1 MRKFFT
7 DMKSLSFS
15 ALVISV
21 IAITASV
28 ISCEYTPGKV
38 RQIEAERDSLA
49 AVMAQ
54 RDAAA
59 DEMNVFIETISSS
72 LDSIRIAEKL
82 ITVDVDDNG
91 EQLRTDAIKNNLH
104 LMEDLIKRQRTR
116 IAELERKIKSNERD
130 AAKYKVIIANLN
142 AQLDEKDAQIRQM
155 KKELDSKDKTITD
168 LNSNIASLNTSL
180 ANAEERNREQNE
192 LIEKQSSR
200 LLSQD
205 KIANT
210 GYIIAGTKKDLQKM
224 GILGTGFKSGK
235 IDYAGIDASKY
246 HRVDIREFSEM
257 QLDSRNP
264 KILSGMPS
272 DSYTIEKGE
281 SECTLRI
288 SDPVRFWSV
297 TPFLIIQL

>member
-1 MRKFFT
+1 
-7 DMKSLSFS
+7 MKSLSFS

-210 GYIIAGTKKDLQKM
+210 GYIIAGTKKDP
-224 GILGTGFKSGK
+224 GF
-235 IDYAGIDASKY
+235 
-246 HRVDIREFSEM
+246 
-257 QLDSRNP
+257 
-264 KILSGMPS
+264 
-272 DSYTIEKGE
+272 
-281 SECTLRI
+281 
-288 SDPVRFWSV
+288 PVRCSGNRIHRSLQAGEIPTSV
-297 TPFLIIQL
+297 FCNNNQPLCAVSHHRF